1 MDGKDTEADIAHFA
15 SCKANAINLFA
26 VQSFGNTSERSEEM
40 LLVETRIKRK
50 LSGFS
55 RKSPEKPSYKF
66 HSIGSLLADLNKDC
80 ALKSLS

>member
-1 MDGKDTEADIAHFA
+1 
-15 SCKANAINLFA
+15 
-26 VQSFGNTSERSEEM
+26 M

-66 HSIGSLLADLNKDC
+66 HSIGSLLADLNKAYDLKVRLDSRC
-80 ALKSLS
+80 AYRLIKTIKRIKTKVSQRVSLINWKFKSFLL